1 MSLRQV
7 LERAF
12 AGCGVVLTQVQ
23 HNSNWQHRL
32 AGFSALA
39 AQRPVDSTLA
49 ALFHAGPHFVG
60 ELFVRHDLA
69 RVVELAA
76 KHNKSWQ
83 YDLDFL
89 TVTGCL
95 GEYLID
101 AAIHCLPIRFELR
114 EASDVH
120 LDRLHLPMSLGK
132 LVARWKKG
140 NVKTR
145 RQIAKL
151 LAVTFAGK
159 TRQGYSSE
167 DDRANQPAERV
178 LPACFGQW
186 EPDRE
191 ELPPGQEQKPVANCL
206 GKAIMLAAFG
216 RLVGADTLAVLPIQL
231 AHNIYWRK
239 RGEVAAFC
247 LEGLEASG
255 VPIREERKQSLLT
268 LSACGWAERE
278 EISWSHM
285 AVALRLSPKHWVLI
299 DPNMGMASVFP
310 ESWQINDAHD
320 LLTTCCQALP
330 GLSLQLEDKRIYARF
345 EREIDTCQQR
355 CAKLFLLTV
364 MCFRRPHAKGELVEL
379 LRQSLVLNDIL
390 AGAEFTSDRLAPGSS
405 RRRKAICV
413 LLDHDYDWEAERH
426 KDGSYQRRC
435 KWYEHTDKNDEWLL
449 DQLSDEAAQEA
460 MANLCYRFLTES
472 IRQMDE
478 QQKRKKGDGDL
489 HHPRC
494 QLGAIGPALAIAALG
509 HVAHAMG
516 VSADVEPVLHHHCFD
531 QFRLLYRAGQ
541 LVLNPESAGADAW
554 EALAILR
561 RLPFVLPSTEIVL
574 RALEGQSF
582 PIQAGSGRR

>member
-12 AGCGVVLTQVQ
+12 TGCGVELAKVQ

-69 RVVELAA
+69 RVAELAA
-76 KHNKSWQ
+76 KHNDSWQ

-89 TVTGCL
+89 TATACL
-95 GEYLID
+95 GEHLID
-101 AAIHCLPIRFELR
+101 AAIHCLPASFDLG
-114 EASDVH
+114 EASD
-120 LDRLHLPMSLGK
+120 LRLERLHLPMSLEE
-132 LVARWKKG
+132 LVRRWKKG
-140 NVKTR
+140 SVKTR

-151 LAVTFAGK
+151 LAVIFAGK

-178 LPACFGQW
+178 LPTCFGQW
-186 EPDRE
+186 DPARE
-191 ELPPGQEQKPVANCL
+191 GLPPGQDQRPVANCL
-206 GKAIMLAAFG
+206 GKAIMLAAFA

-239 RGEVAAFC
+239 RGEVASFC
-247 LEGLEASG
+247 LAGLEASR

-268 LSACGWAERE
+268 LSAWGYAETE

-285 AVALRLSPKHWVLI
+285 ALALRISPSRWVLI
-299 DPNMGMASVFP
+299 DPNMGMASVFS
-310 ESWQINDAHD
+310 ESWQINEAHD

-345 EREIDTCQQR
+345 EREIDICQQR
-355 CAKLFLLTV
+355 CAKLLLFTV
-364 MCFRRPHAKGELVEL
+364 VCFKRPHSKGELVEVL
-379 LRQSLVLNDIL
+379 SQSLVLNDIL
-390 AGAEFTSDRLAPGSS
+390 EGPEFAPGKLAPASS

-413 LLDHDYDWEAERH
+413 LLDHDYDWEAERMQ
-426 KDGSYQRRC
+426 DGSYQRKC
-435 KWYEHTDKNDEWLL
+435 KWYEHGDKDEEWLL
-449 DQLSDEAAQEA
+449 NQLSDERAQEA
-460 MANLCYRFLTES
+460 MANLCYRFMTES

-478 QQKRKKGDGDL
+478 QHKRKKGDGDL

-494 QLGAIGPALAIAALG
+494 QLGAIGPTLAIAALG

-516 VSADVEPVLHHHCFD
+516 VSANVEPVLHHHCFD

-541 LVLNPESAGADAW
+541 LVLNPESAGPDAL

-582 PIQAGSGRR
+582 PIRADVGRG